1 MQAKIL
7 RAATVAGFVALAAL
21 FSTSAFAKSD
31 QLQVSP
37 AIAKQIAAVQKLLA
51 AGDYQ
56 AALDQVHAAQAASG
70 RTPDDDYIINE
81 FIAAISIK
89 LKDIPT
95 ATVALEAMADSPL
108 IDKDSQKTQ
117 TLSSAMIAANGAKHY
132 AKVIAYAQKL
142 EAIQPLSDTDTV
154 VLAQAYYFSNDLPHA
169 KETAEKGIAAAK
181 AAGKVPA
188 QSLLQ
193 IVFNSQNGSH
203 DEAGSLATLEEMAG
217 DYNDPEDWGRL
228 IELALG
234 VKGNSDYDALNL
246 LRLAVVTNA
255 HVDASEYS
263 IMSEIGMRRAFFG
276 DAEVA
281 ERHGAKALGA
291 SAKAAKDQKDLPGL
305 LASAPKQDAKYNFA
319 FAQDLY
325 GYGRYAEA
333 EELARRALAKGWAAG
348 DANMLIGI
356 CLVGEGKYT
365 DAVAIFQQVQGTPT
379 ATRAAHLWSLY
390 ASHKATPP
398 AAPAEAPAH

>member
-1 MQAKIL
+1 MQAKVL
-7 RAATVAGFVALAAL
+7 RAAAVAGFVALATLFNTGAL
-21 FSTSAFAKSD
+21 AKSD

-37 AIAKQIAAVQKLLA
+37 AIAKQIAAVQKLIA
-51 AGDYQ
+51 AGDYKT
-56 AALDQVHAAQAASG
+56 ALDQVHAAQAASG

-89 LKDIPT
+89 LQDIPT
-95 ATVALEAMADSPL
+95 ATTALEAMADSDL
-108 IDKDSQKTQ
+108 LDKDSAKAQ

-142 EAIQPLSDTDTV
+142 QAIQPLSDTDQV

-193 IVFNSQNGSH
+193 IVFNSQNGAN
-203 DEAGSLATLEEMAG
+203 DKAGSLATLEEMAG
-217 DYNDPEDWGRL
+217 YYNDPEDWGRL
-228 IELALG
+228 IEFALE
-234 VKGNSDYDALNL
+234 VKGNSDYDALGL
-246 LRLAVVTNA
+246 LRLAIVTGA
-255 HVDASEYS
+255 HVDASDFN
-263 IMSEIGMRRAFFG
+263 IMSEIGMRRAFYG
-276 DAEVA
+276 DAEAA

-291 SAKAAKDQKDLPGL
+291 GAKAAKDQKDLPGL

-348 DANMLIGI
+348 DTNMLIGM
-356 CLVGEGKYT
+356 CLAGEGKYT
-365 DAVAIFQQVQGTPT
+365 DAVAVFQQVQGSPT
-379 ATRAAHLWSLY
+379 ALRAAHLWSVY
-390 ASHKATPP
+390 ASHKTAPA
-398 AAPAEAPAH
+398 AAPAPAPAH